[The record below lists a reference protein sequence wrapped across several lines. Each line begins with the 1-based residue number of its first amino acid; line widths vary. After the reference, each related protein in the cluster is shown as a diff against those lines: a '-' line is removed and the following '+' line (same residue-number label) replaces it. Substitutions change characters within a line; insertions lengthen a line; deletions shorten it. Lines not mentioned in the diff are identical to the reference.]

1 MRMEKKERLLQERYE
16 YIFEEKLLN
25 EITTQGIFKK
35 VEAGV
40 AIINLGDRIT
50 HMPLVV
56 EGAIKIVGEHK
67 EGSEYLMY
75 YLETGDS
82 CAMTM
87 SCCMGRRVSKVRA
100 VAETDTLLYMIP
112 IYYMEE
118 WLIRYKSWRSF
129 VFDSYDIRMKELLET
144 VNSLAFDN
152 LEGRLYKYLKDRAL
166 VLQSPSLD
174 ITHQQI
180 ANDLNTSRVVI
191 SRLMK
196 KLVMDDRVTANRT
209 QITVNEL
216 SSRKEKSI

>member
-1 MRMEKKERLLQERYE
+1 MEKKKQLLKERYE
-16 YIFEEKLLN
+16 YIFEEKLLQ
-25 EITTQGIFKK
+25 EVTTRGIFKK
-35 VEAGV
+35 VEAGTT
-40 AIINLGDRIT
+40 IINLGDRVT
-50 HMPLVV
+50 HMPLVI
-56 EGAIKIVGEHK
+56 EGAIKIVGEEE

-87 SCCMGRRVSKVRA
+87 SCCLAGRVSKVRA
-100 VAETDTLLYMIP
+100 VAETPTLLYMIP

-129 VFDSYDIRMKELLET
+129 VFDSYDVRMKELLET

-152 LEGRLYKYLKDRAL
+152 LEGRLYKYLRDRAL

-196 KLVMDDRVTANRT
+196 KLIIDGKVTANRT
-209 QITVNEL
+209 QITVTEFL
-216 SSRKEKSI
+216 AKKEKSV